1 LKTEDKNKA
10 MEGGI
15 KLKKTALTIL
25 VVMVALMLVSSPV
38 WAKSNHSKWNWWK
51 NPFVRI
57 WIAIADLQGQIHEID
72 QTEGPPGPQG
82 PRGPQGPKGEKGE
95 KGDPGESA
103 PMVVNVCPRCSFM
116 NLTLPDLDMA
126 GAVLPYASFM
136 NADLSGANL
145 SGANLLGA
153 YMRDANFSGADLTGA
168 DLTNAYVYNTD
179 MTNADL
185 TGAIT
190 TNVTLTNP
198 HILYGNTICPDGTN
212 SDDNGDTC
220 YGHGL

>member
-1 LKTEDKNKA
+1 MKTEDKNKA

-38 WAKSNHSKWNWWK
+38 WAKGNHSKWNWWK

-72 QTEGPPGPQG
+72 QTEGPAGPQG
-82 PRGPQGPKGEKGE
+82 PQGPQGPKGEKGE

-126 GAVLPYASFM
+126 GAILPFASFYKA
-136 NADLSGANL
+136 NLSGANL
-145 SGANLLGA
+145 SGANLQSV
-153 YMRDANFSGADLTGA
+153 YMRDANLSRADLTGA
-168 DLTNAYVYNTD
+168 DLSNATTGNTD

-185 TGAIT
+185 TGAIMSG
-190 TNVTLTNP
+190 VIMTNP
-198 HILYGNTICPDGTN
+198 HILYDNTICPDGSN
-212 SDDNGDTC
+212 
-220 YGHGL
+220 